1 MSKDEIKLEM
11 EVGFKSDTEKY
22 GKVVKIK
29 GFEAIVEVWDGE
41 YDSVVEYT
49 VSIDRLWHA

>member
-1 MSKDEIKLEM
+1 MKKEEIKLDM

-22 GKVVKIK
+22 GRVIKIK

-41 YDSVVEYT
+41 YDDVVEYT
-49 VSIDRLWHA
+49 VSIERLEKV